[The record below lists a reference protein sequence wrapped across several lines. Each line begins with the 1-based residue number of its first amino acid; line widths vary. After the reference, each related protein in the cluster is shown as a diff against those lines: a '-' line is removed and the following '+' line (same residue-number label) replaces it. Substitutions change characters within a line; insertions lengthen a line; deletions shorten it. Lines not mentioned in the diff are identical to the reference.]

1 MEVATQGNIY
11 YYNADF
17 AGDRRDVVAEIS
29 LRDAVL
35 VSARGERR
43 QKSRDSVAVVDR
55 VERKT
60 SLLYSVDSDIC
71 LNLKELV

>member
-1 MEVATQGNIY
+1 MTYSPNFG
-11 YYNADF
+11 
-17 AGDRRDVVAEIS
+17 GDRPYVVAEIN
-29 LRDAVL
+29 LHDAVL

-71 LNLKELV
+71 LSLKELV